1 MSEWDVDIAAERA
14 KHICGVEII
23 FSGNPESNN
32 FDGKPTG
39 FPPGMTAFEQVT
51 LIRTGFEAYRAAYQ
65 KSGPKQRPRSNYNG
79 AAKKRN
85 KPTIRNKS
93 DRPVMSL
100 KRSTEAQA

>member
-1 MSEWDVDIAAERA
+1 MSEWEVDIAAERA
-14 KHICGVEII
+14 KHACGVEII

-65 KSGPKQRPRSNYNG
+65 KNGPKSKPRSHHPAN
-79 AAKKRN
+79 KR
-85 KPTIRNKS
+85 KAVIRNKS

-100 KRSTEAQA
+100 KRNSEHTA